1 MKYTNIHNLP
11 ETIYKAITRDHHL
24 SSGDI
29 SVSQLIDAPQ
39 IRILKKLHRDELVQ
53 DISEMVAA
61 LDGTATH
68 AILEQALYDNR
79 VQKSFDDV
87 RNYFIDKSNS
97 AKTDEE
103 RKEALREVKAIDVI
117 LSSEFPNRPEDKY
130 ISEKTLH
137 IEVDGMVISGTFD
150 LYSIA
155 EKKLQDYKKCS
166 TWSYIFPESKLS
178 WQAQVNTYCYM
189 MREHGYKVDL
199 ASVVAIFKD
208 FSKSKIIQNK
218 DYPKQ
223 PIIEI
228 PIQLYPHE
236 QIGNYIKE
244 RVRLHKQ
251 AELGN
256 IIECTGKERWSSA
269 DMFAV
274 KAKGAKRALAGSL
287 CESEIAAKKFI
298 EMNKDAY
305 EGLYVDYR
313 PGENKRCDDWCAVR
327 DFCGQR
333 KSYLEKT
340 SGPK

>member
-1 MKYTNIHNLP
+1 MQYTNNFNLP
-11 ETIYKAITRDHHL
+11 DTIYKAITRDHHL

-39 IRILKKLHRDELVQ
+39 IRILKKLHRDELTQ

-61 LDGTATH
+61 LSGTATH

-79 VQKSFDDV
+79 IQKSFDDV

-103 RKEALREVKAIDVI
+103 KAQALQSVKTMDA
-117 LSSEFPNRPEDKY
+117 LLGTEFPNRPEDKY

-150 LYSIA
+150 LYEIA
-155 EKKLQDYKKCS
+155 SKKLQDYKNCS

-178 WQAQVNTYCYM
+178 WQAQVNVYCYM
-189 MREHGYKVDL
+189 MREHGYEIKE

-208 FSKSKIIQNK
+208 FSRSKIIQNK
-218 DYPKQ
+218 DYPRQ

-228 PIQLYPHE
+228 PIPVYSHE
-236 QIGNYIKE
+236 QMDKYIKE

-256 IIECTGKERWSSA
+256 VAECTGRERWSSA
-269 DMFAV
+269 DMYAV

-313 PGENKRCDDWCAVR
+313 PGENKRCNEWCQVR
-327 DFCGQR
+327 DFCKQR
-333 KSYLEKT
+333 KSYLEK
-340 SGPK
+340 K